1 MELSESLQKK
11 LNSLGER
18 YEEVS
23 SLLSQPEIVSDRQ
36 KYTSLSRE
44 FSELEPLVLSFND
57 FSKLKNDLSEN
68 EIMLSEADSE
78 LRDLVEIEIEDIK
91 KQLHKKFDELNVLLL
106 PKDPNDKFNIF
117 LEIRAGTGG
126 DEAACG

>member
-57 FSKLKNDLSEN
+57 FAKLKNDLSEN

-106 PKDPNDKFNIF
+106 SLIH
-117 LEIRAGTGG
+117 I
-126 DEAACG
+126 